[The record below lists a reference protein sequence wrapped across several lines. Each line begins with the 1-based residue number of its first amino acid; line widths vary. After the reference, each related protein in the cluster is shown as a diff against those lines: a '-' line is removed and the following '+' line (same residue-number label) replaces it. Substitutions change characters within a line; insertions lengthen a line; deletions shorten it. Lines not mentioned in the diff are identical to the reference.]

1 MRPGRP
7 SIRAIAASAGF
18 AIACALAPTDA
29 LGAEGDPDPSFSGD
43 GTLVQSF
50 GAGHISGAEDV
61 AVDALGN
68 IVAVGVDWSAATQE
82 NIALARYDP
91 NGQLDPGFSGDGL
104 QITDV
109 LGDDRAQAVAID
121 SQGRIVIAG
130 VQNGDFD
137 NLPNAGDL
145 LVARYLPNGT
155 LDGAFG
161 GGDGVATANF
171 TNQFEAANAVTIDS
185 QGRIVA
191 AGTGVIMG
199 DRAFV
204 AARFTPAGLPDNS
217 FSVDGKQF
225 IQFGAFNDID
235 VAHGVVTDS
244 QNRVVLVGA
253 SFDES
258 NINWNFAVARLTQG
272 GELDPG
278 FGAGGKVEAIF
289 NDPVEN
295 DYARDVV
302 IDSAGNLIVATERQ
316 PQQAAVGLAKLD
328 GVNGALVSGFGN
340 GGIAVSNVSAGSN
353 GVGLDA
359 SGRIL
364 VGAGYTAGLPERL
377 FAVRFA
383 PGGFPDS
390 SFGGDGAGEAV
401 IGSPFFNGGMAVD
414 NADRPIVSGG
424 FDNTVDPPVG
434 TFALARFQAGSLS
447 QAAPLCLGKVPD
459 IVGTEGKD
467 AIQGTSDPDVIDAGA
482 GNDKV
487 TGFGGKDRICG
498 GRGKDRLFGGPG
510 KDRIQGGPGNDLL
523 RGGKG
528 KDRLKGGKGKDDV
541 RQ

>member
-1 MRPGRP
+1 
-7 SIRAIAASAGF
+7 
-18 AIACALAPTDA
+18 
-29 LGAEGDPDPSFSGD
+29 
-43 GTLVQSF
+43 
-50 GAGHISGAEDV
+50 V

-91 NGQLDPGFSGDGL
+91 NGQLDPSFSGDGL
-104 QITDV
+104 QITNV

-121 SQGRIVIAG
+121 PQGRIVIAG

-137 NLPNAGDL
+137 NLPTAGDL

-161 GGDGVATANF
+161 GGDGIATVNF
-171 TNQFEAANAVTIDS
+171 TNQFEEANAVTIDS

-191 AGTGVIMG
+191 AGTGFIMG

-225 IQFGAFNDID
+225 IQFGAFKDSDI
-235 VAHGVVTDS
+235 AHGVVTDS

-258 NINWNFAVARLTQG
+258 PINWNFAVARLTQG

-302 IDSAGNLIVATERQ
+302 IDPAGNLIVATERE
-316 PQQAAVGLAKLD
+316 QQAAVGLAKLS
-328 GVNGALVSGFGN
+328 GVNGALVGGFGN
-340 GGIAVSNVSAGSN
+340 GGIAVSNVFATPR

-359 SGRIL
+359 SGRVL
-364 VGAGYTAGLPERL
+364 VGAGKTERL
-377 FAVRFA
+377 VAVRFA
-383 PGGFPDS
+383 PGGIPDS
-390 SFGGDGAGEAV
+390 SFGGDGEGEAV
-401 IGSPFFNGGMAVD
+401 IGSPLFNGGMAVD
-414 NADRPIVSGG
+414 TADRPIVSGG
-424 FDNTVDPPVG
+424 FDNSVDPPVG
-434 TFALARFQAGSLS
+434 TFALARFQATSPS
-447 QAAPLCLGKVPD
+447 QAGPLCLGKVPD

-487 TGFGGKDRICG
+487 TGLEGKDRICG
-498 GRGKDRLFGGPG
+498 GRGKDRLFGGLG

>member
-1 MRPGRP
+1 MRPRRP
-7 SIRAIAASAGF
+7 GIRGIAASAGF
-18 AIACALAPTDA
+18 AIAFALAPTGA
-29 LGAEGDPDPSFSGD
+29 LGAAGDLDPSFSGD

-50 GAGHISGAEDV
+50 GAGHISGADDV
-61 AVDALGN
+61 AVDALGR
-68 IVAVGVDWSAATQE
+68 IVAVGVDWSVATQE
-82 NIALARYDP
+82 NIALARYEP

-104 QITDV
+104 QITNV

-121 SQGRIVIAG
+121 PQGRIVIAG

-137 NLPNAGDL
+137 NLPSAGDL

-171 TNQFEAANAVTIDS
+171 TNQFEEANAVTIDS

-191 AGTGVIMG
+191 AGTGIIMG

-217 FSVDGKQF
+217 FSFDGKQF
-225 IQFGAFNDID
+225 IQFGAVNDLDI
-235 VAHGVVTDS
+235 AHGVVTDS

-253 SFDES
+253 SFDEA
-258 NINWNFAVARLTQG
+258 NINWDFAVARLTQG

-289 NDPVEN
+289 NDSVGN

-302 IDSAGNLIVATERQ
+302 IDPAGNLIAVTEREP
-316 PQQAAVGLAKLD
+316 PQAGVGLAKLD

-340 GGIAVSNVSAGSN
+340 GGIAVSNVSATPR

-359 SGRIL
+359 SGRVL
-364 VGAGYTAGLPERL
+364 VGAGKTEALV
-377 FAVRFA
+377 AVRFA

-390 SFGGDGAGEAV
+390 SFGGDGEGEAV
-401 IGSPFFNGGMAVD
+401 IGSPLFNGGMAVD
-414 NADRPIVSGG
+414 TADRPIVSGG

-434 TFALARFQAGSLS
+434 TFSLARFQAETLS
-447 QAAPLCLGKVPD
+447 QAGALCLGKVPD

-467 AIQGTSDPDVIDAGA
+467 ALQGTSAPDVIDAGA

-487 TGFGGKDRICG
+487 SGLEGKDRICG
-498 GRGKDRLFGGPG
+498 GPGKDRLFGGLG